1 MTDVHASLPPRYLRT
16 PEAARFLGLSGRTLE
31 KHRTFG
37 TGPAYRKIG
46 GRVVYRVEDLQR
58 WADQGLRIS
67 TSDPGDRAGPRA
79 EAGGTVIVPRPFPA
93 ILDGVRPRD
102 AIDLMAWPCFSLAKR
117 PRHTPMVHEYRGDFV
132 RVTPSRGSPGLAT
145 IWDADILIW
154 AVSQFAEAGDRRLA
168 VSPALTAPA
177 FQVLRFLGRR
187 TGQSQ
192 YALLKA
198 GLDRLAGAE
207 VETSVAVP
215 GSRSARFRWIEHW
228 EQADGGLL
236 LVLPEW
242 LYTVVV
248 ERRRILRIDPGY
260 FQLTGGTERW
270 LWRLLRRHGQGKS
283 TAWEIPLAALQARS
297 GSLARPS
304 DFIGDLRRIAHRR
317 VLLGYALALV
327 SERGQERLRIA
338 RSADPVHSAGECLG
352 ISPEIRPQNPEP
364 SL

>member
-1 MTDVHASLPPRYLRT
+1 
-16 PEAARFLGLSGRTLE
+16 
-31 KHRTFG
+31 
-37 TGPAYRKIG
+37 
-46 GRVVYRVEDLQR
+46 
-58 WADQGLRIS
+58 
-67 TSDPGDRAGPRA
+67 
-79 EAGGTVIVPRPFPA
+79 VIVPRPFPA

-102 AIDLMAWPCFSLAKR
+102 AIDLMTWSCFSLAKR
-117 PRHTPMVHEYRGDFV
+117 PRYAPMVREYRGDFV

-154 AVSQFAEAGDRRLA
+154 AVSQFAEAGNRRLA
-168 VSPALTAPA
+168 ISPVLMAPA
-177 FQVLRFLGRR
+177 FQVLRFLGRP

-215 GSRSARFRWIEHW
+215 KSRAARFRWVEHW
-228 EQADGGLL
+228 EQTDGGFL
-236 LVLPEW
+236 LVFPEW
-242 LYTVVV
+242 LYAVVV

-260 FQLTGGTERW
+260 FRLTGGTERW

-283 TAWEIPLAALQARS
+283 TAWEIPLSALQARS
-297 GSLARPS
+297 GSLARSS

-327 SERGQERLRIA
+327 SGRGQERLRVA
-338 RSADPVHSAGECLG
+338 RSADLAHSSGRVPGDKPRGFVHRSGAVLVNPFSTMGAAPPRFGRKSSAEQAHRRRLNYCKCGKIPHRLD
-352 ISPEIRPQNPEP
+352 
-364 SL
+364 SLTLKNQTRVSSVVGSLHLPRARLP